1 MGVMKVVFEPE
12 WSSCLELCSLF
23 TMTKTIAA
31 ADAAD
36 ALDFLNWRHTK
47 NERLEYQHEYDR
59 NSEVV

>member
-36 ALDFLNWRHTK
+36 ALDLSI
-47 NERLEYQHEYDR
+47 LASQ
-59 NSEVV
+59 